1 MSNAITTFS
10 NDVLNTSI
18 RTTTDENNEPWFCL
32 ADVCKALELQPS
44 RVKDRLRHPGV
55 TSSKVGVQTGFK
67 QDGTPAIQNVDMTFI
82 NEANLYRVIMR
93 SDKPQAEA
101 FQDWVCEEVLPS
113 IRKTGKYSMKKD
125 EELDDGAFAVE
136 VAHFILGNPH
146 ISVADKIGMCQSM
159 FGDGKMPSVAD
170 IKAKRTQEESK
181 PTPPKAKPMAKQ
193 GDLFAGSSA
202 PLRIL
207 LNGRGISSHRFNQI
221 LEKKGYIDQLYCNSN
236 SHSYYVLTDKGK
248 EYGYNIGS
256 SSYSI
261 IHWRVERFE
270 ELFRIVT
277 NSAAN

>member
-1 MSNAITTFS
+1 MSNAITTF
-10 NDVLNTSI
+10 NNEVLNASI
-18 RTTTDENNEPWFCL
+18 RTTTDENNEPLFCL
-32 ADVCKALELQPS
+32 ADLCSALDITVQNT
-44 RVKDRLRHPGV
+44 KKRLKGKGV
-55 TSSKVGVQTGFK
+55 YPIYTLTNGGNQQLLFV
-67 QDGTPAIQNVDMTFI
+67 

-170 IKAKRTQEESK
+170 IKAKRTKEEAK
-181 PTPPKAKPMAKQ
+181 PTPPKAKQ
-193 GDLFAGSSA
+193 GELFAGSSA
-202 PLRIL
+202 PLRLL
-207 LNGRGISSHRFNQI
+207 LNGRGISPHRFNQI
-221 LEKKGYIDQLYCNSN
+221 LEKKGYIEQLYCNSN

-261 IHWRVERFE
+261 VHWRVERFE
-270 ELFRIVT
+270 ELFGIVT
-277 NSAAN
+277 NSAAK

>member
-1 MSNAITTFS
+1 MSNAITTF
-10 NDVLNTSI
+10 NNEVLNASI
-18 RTTTDENNEPWFCL
+18 RTMTDENDEPWFCL
-32 ADVCKALELQPS
+32 ADVCNVLELQPS
-44 RVKDRLRHPGV
+44 RVKDRLKEDGV
-55 TSSKVGVQTGFK
+55 TSSKVIDSMGRK
-67 QDGTPAIQNVDMTFI
+67 QLATFV

-146 ISVADKIGMCQSM
+146 ISVADKINMCQSM

-170 IKAKRTQEESK
+170 IKAKRTQEEAK
-181 PTPPKAKPMAKQ
+181 PTPPKAKPTAKQ
-193 GDLFAGSSA
+193 GELFAGNSA

-221 LEKKGYIDQLYCNSN
+221 LEKKGYIEQLYCNSN

-277 NSAAN
+277 NSAAK

>member
-1 MSNAITTFS
+1 MSNAITTF
-10 NDVLNTSI
+10 NNEVLNVSI
-18 RTTTDENNEPWFCL
+18 RTTADENNEPWFCL

-44 RVKDRLRHPGV
+44 RVKDRLKHPGV

-146 ISVADKIGMCQSM
+146 ISVADKINMCQSM

-170 IKAKRTQEESK
+170 IKAKRTQEEAK
-181 PTPPKAKPMAKQ
+181 PTAKQ

-207 LNGRGISSHRFNQI
+207 LSGRGISSHRFNQI
-221 LEKKGYIDQLYCNSN
+221 LEKKGYIEQLYCNSN
-236 SHSYYVLTDKGK
+236 SHSYYILTDKGK

-277 NSAAN
+277 NSAAK

>member
-1 MSNAITTFS
+1 MSNAITTFN
-10 NDVLNTSI
+10 NDVLNASI
-18 RTTTDENNEPWFCL
+18 RTMTDENDEPWFVGKDIAEALGYKNL
-32 ADVCKALELQPS
+32 ADALSKHVDDED
-44 RVKDRLRHPGV
+44 KGV
-55 TSSKVGVQTGFK
+55 AKCDTLGGR
-67 QDGTPAIQNVDMTFI
+67 QDVTII
-82 NEANLYRVIMR
+82 NESGMYSLIFGSKLESAKKFKR
-93 SDKPQAEA
+93 
-101 FQDWVCEEVLPS
+101 WVTCEVLPS

-159 FGDGKMPSVAD
+159 FGDGKIPSVAD
-170 IKAKRTQEESK
+170 IKAKRTQEKAK
-181 PTPPKAKPMAKQ
+181 PTPPKAKPTAKQ
-193 GDLFAGSSA
+193 GDLFAASSA
-202 PLRIL
+202 PLRLL

-221 LEKKGYIDQLYCNSN
+221 LEKKGYIEQLYCNSN

-256 SSYSI
+256 ASYSI

-277 NSAAN
+277 NSAAK

>member
-1 MSNAITTFS
+1 MSNAITTFN

-32 ADVCKALELQPS
+32 ADVCKALELKTND
-44 RVKDRLRHPGV
+44 VKKRLKHPGV
-55 TSSKVGVQTGFK
+55 YSIGVGVQTGFK
-67 QDGTPAIQNVDMTFI
+67 QDGTPAMQTVNMLFV

-113 IRKTGKYSMKKD
+113 IRKTGKYSMKKED
-125 EELDDGAFAVE
+125 EALDDEAFAVE
-136 VAHFILGNPH
+136 VAHFILGNTH
-146 ISVADKIGMCQSM
+146 ISVADKINMCQTM
-159 FGDGKMPSVAD
+159 FGDGKMPSFAD
-170 IKAKRTQEESK
+170 IKAKRTQEE
-181 PTPPKAKPMAKQ
+181 PTPPKAKPTAKQ

-202 PLRIL
+202 PLRLL
-207 LNGRGISSHRFNQI
+207 LNGRGITSHRFNQI
-221 LEKKGYIDQLYCNSN
+221 LEKKGYIEQLYCNSN

-256 SSYSI
+256 ASYSI

-277 NSAAN
+277 NSAAK